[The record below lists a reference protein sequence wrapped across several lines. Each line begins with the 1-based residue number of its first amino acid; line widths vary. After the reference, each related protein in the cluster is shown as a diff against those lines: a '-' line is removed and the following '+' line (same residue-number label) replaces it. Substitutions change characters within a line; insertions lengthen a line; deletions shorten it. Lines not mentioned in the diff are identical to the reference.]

1 MSAHFGEMLLSRR
14 RHLGLSIQQVANTI
28 KIRPQIIEYFENE
41 DFPHMPPRGYAQ
53 GMISSYARY
62 LGLNPREVVDAY
74 FDSLYQFERSTEG
87 HGAGRY
93 QDSVADVYPRSSND
107 AGRFLMVNTPS
118 PSSRFASRPQQAG
131 YVSESSSLHEPVSAT
146 QLRPVDSERVRAARP
161 SGQRARG
168 AVPRQGQS
176 AARRVDGP
184 SRRQHPVQP
193 RPRDGYSQ
201 DRMQRASQYRDNRS
215 GRGGNGGR
223 RPASQP
229 SYDPRILLLIGAIGM
244 LVIVVLGFLV
254 VRGCTPKPAPT
265 PQAPAPKEEPV
276 GSSSPSSSSK
286 DDDDDSVDE
295 EPVDGEGGPVDDSP
309 DDADSSKVDDTG
321 TAGADGEEP
330 AKPKPT
336 KVRVSLKQKDAV
348 AWIEVKLDGK
358 SVLAAQEVGPFSQEF
373 TVTERIEITTDKP
386 SDVLVSKNG
395 KKVRYDTKVPGLAK
409 VSIEAPKP
417 PEPMEDSEGEG
428 DSQQDGNQGSRGVA
442 EPQSAD
448 TQ

>member
-41 DFPHMPPRGYAQ
+41 DFAHMPPRGYAQ

-131 YVSESSSLHEPVSAT
+131 YISESNSPHEPVSAT
-146 QLRPVDSERVRAARP
+146 QLRPVDFERSRASRP
-161 SGQRARG
+161 SGQRPNG
-168 AVPRQGQS
+168 AGPRQGQ
-176 AARRVDGP
+176 APARRVDGP
-184 SRRQHPVQP
+184 HRRPNAGQP

-201 DRMQRASQYRDNRS
+201 DRMQRASQYRGNRS
-215 GRGGNGGR
+215 GRGGGGGR
-223 RPASQP
+223 RPAPQS
-229 SYDPRILLLIGAIGM
+229 SYDPRFLLLIGAVGM
-244 LVIVVLGFLV
+244 LAIVLLGFLV
-254 VRGCTPKPAPT
+254 VKGCTPKQAPT

-276 GSSSPSSSSK
+276 GSSSDGSASN
-286 DDDDDSVDE
+286 DDVDDVVE
-295 EPVDGEGGPVDDSP
+295 EEAVDGEGEPVE
-309 DDADSSKVDDTG
+309 DSSGDANSSKTDDPG
-321 TAGADGEEP
+321 TDGTDGEEP

-336 KVRVSLKQKDAV
+336 KVRVSLKEKDAV

-373 TVTERIEITTDKP
+373 IVTERIEITTDKP

-417 PEPMEDSEGEG
+417 PEPKEGSDGEG
-428 DSQQDGNQGSRGVA
+428 DSQQEGNQASRRTT
-442 EPQSAD
+442 EPQSSAM
-448 TQ
+448 Q

>member
-1 MSAHFGEMLLSRR
+1 MFQSQALPMSLF
-14 RHLGLSIQQVANTI
+14 
-28 KIRPQIIEYFENE
+28 PQ
-41 DFPHMPPRGYAQ
+41 RGFVLW
-53 GMISSYARY
+53 I
-62 LGLNPREVVDAY
+62 
-74 FDSLYQFERSTEG
+74 
-87 HGAGRY
+87 
-93 QDSVADVYPRSSND
+93 
-107 AGRFLMVNTPS
+107 PS
-118 PSSRFASRPQQAG
+118 
-131 YVSESSSLHEPVSAT
+131 VSAPPV
-146 QLRPVDSERVRAARP
+146 LRGSVRAARFLVRGNP
-161 SGQRARG
+161 QRG
-168 AVPRQGQS
+168 ASTVLLVVSILCSLVPVTVIPRIGCS
-176 AARRVDGP
+176 ARP
-184 SRRQHPVQP
+184 SIEIIGSVAEA
-193 RPRDGYSQ
+193 
-201 DRMQRASQYRDNRS
+201 MA
-215 GRGGNGGR
+215 
-223 RPASQP
+223 ASQP

-373 TVTERIEITTDKP
+373 IVTERIEITTDKP

-417 PEPMEDSEGEG
+417 PEPMEDPEGEG
-428 DSQQDGNQGSRGVA
+428 DSQQDGNQGSRGAA